1 MAIVPPP
8 NASGIPPPPNPVDP
22 ITYEDIA
29 AARKYLEDLSW
40 TQANPAH
47 QAPATAD
54 VVGKAEAYRSSLVFA
69 VDQGP
74 AAPAWL
80 QELTASINAIR
91 VDITAMRGDINT
103 MQANVNTMQANVN
116 TLQANVT
123 TMQANFNA
131 MQGDVTR
138 LLHRSDEQPVLLA
151 NSRAGNREPL
161 YDPTQLQ
168 GNWAAPLARPQHRDD
183 LLTMSAQDCIAAATA
198 LGLPPL
204 PAAGTTVVERR
215 RQIARRIGVRID

>member
-22 ITYEDIA
+22 VTYEDIA

-47 QAPATAD
+47 QTPATAD

-80 QELTASINAIR
+80 QDLTASINAIR
-91 VDITAMRGDINT
+91 VDVTAMRGNINT
-103 MQANVNTMQANVN
+103 MQANIN
-116 TLQANVT
+116 TLQADFT

-131 MQGDVTR
+131 MQGDVAQ
-138 LLHRSDEQPVLLA
+138 LLQRSDEQPVLLA
-151 NSRAGNREPL
+151 NSRAGTREPL

-168 GNWAAPLARPQHRDD
+168 GNWAAPLVRPQHRDD
-183 LLTMSAQDCIAAATA
+183 LLTMSAQDCITAATA

-204 PAAGTTVVERR
+204 PAAGTTVVDRR